1 MLLTTWLL
9 KTKSQRIANLSSLVP
24 DIQKL
29 LTEGEGWSGDNTSHL
44 SAAISKVVDE
54 RLRKDRLSP
63 NPLSRGGLRMSSIGQ
78 PCQRKLWYE
87 NNVPLGKEEK
97 DPALSFKFLYG
108 DIIEELVLE
117 LAVAAG
123 HEVTGIQDS
132 VSIGPIKGH
141 RDCVIDGVTV
151 DVKSASAYAFG
162 KFREHK
168 LTEEDPFGYLTQL
181 GSYVYAAKEDPL
193 VEDKEGGAFLAIDKT
208 NGSIVLDYYNFKE
221 LDLYDDIPVLYES
234 RKAMV
239 KKPEPPDRSYLPE
252 PEGKAGNQRLQINC
266 VYCKYNKTCYPSLR
280 VFQGKGYQK
289 HLVKVN
295 REPIL
300 PEVK

>member
-1 MLLTTWLL
+1 MSKDIST
-9 KTKSQRIANLSSLVP
+9 LVP

-29 LTEGEGWSGDNTSHL
+29 LLEGKGWDSLSTARLSGTVG
-44 SAAISKVVDE
+44 KVLEE
-54 RLRKDRLSP
+54 RLVKEKRDV
-63 NPLSRGGLRMSSIGQ
+63 NPLARSGLRMSSIGQ
-78 PCQRKLWYE
+78 PCTRKLWYE
-87 NNVPLGKEEK
+87 NNSSVSHSREVT

-108 DIIEELVLE
+108 DIIEEIVLE

-123 HEVTGIQDS
+123 HEVTGVQDA

-141 RDCVIDGVTV
+141 RDAVIDGVTV

-168 LTEEDPFGYLTQL
+168 LTEDDPFGYLTQL
-181 GSYVYAAKEDPL
+181 SSYVYAAKEDPL
-193 VEDKEGGAFLAIDKT
+193 VRDKEGGAFLAIDKT
-208 NGSIVLDYYNFKE
+208 NGTIVLDYYNFKE

-234 RKAMV
+234 RKALV
-239 KKPEPPDRSYLPE
+239 ENPVPPDRSYLPE
-252 PEGKAGNQRLQINC
+252 PDGKSGNMKLQINC
-266 VYCKYNKTCYPSLR
+266 VYCKHNKECYPSLR

-295 REPIL
+295 REPLI
-300 PEVK
+300 PEVKT